1 MAGKRS
7 TSMGF
12 SRVPC
17 SGSKD
22 LKEGEGE
29 LSVLSLSLASG
40 GCDDRRPSRVEQTSG
55 MNQLQTLWSIAIR
68 KRTSSVRRCCCPDA
82 TFPTIQVDRKSVV

>member
-1 MAGKRS
+1 MAGKRL

-40 GCDDRRPSRVEQTSG
+40 RCSIRYAVTSCSSSLNG
-55 MNQLQTLWSIAIR
+55 DGVVSIGRI
-68 KRTSSVRRCCCPDA
+68 
-82 TFPTIQVDRKSVV
+82 

>member
-29 LSVLSLSLASG
+29 LSVLSLLLLTSG
-40 GCDDRRPSRVEQTSG
+40 GC
-55 MNQLQTLWSIAIR
+55 
-68 KRTSSVRRCCCPDA
+68 SVRYAVTSCSSLLKGDG
-82 TFPTIQVDRKSVV
+82 VVAIGRI

>member
-1 MAGKRS
+1 
-7 TSMGF
+7 MGF

-29 LSVLSLSLASG
+29 LSVLSLLSASG
-40 GCDDRRPSRVEQTSG
+40 EC
-55 MNQLQTLWSIAIR
+55 
-68 KRTSSVRRCCCPDA
+68 SVRYAVTSCSSSLKGDG
-82 TFPTIQVDRKSVV
+82 VVAIGRI

>member
-22 LKEGEGE
+22 MKEGEGE
-29 LSVLSLSLASG
+29 LSALSLSL
-40 GCDDRRPSRVEQTSG
+40 
-55 MNQLQTLWSIAIR
+55 
-68 KRTSSVRRCCCPDA
+68 
-82 TFPTIQVDRKSVV
+82 VVIVS

>member
-7 TSMGF
+7 TSMDF

-29 LSVLSLSLASG
+29 LSVLLLLLMSG
-40 GCDDRRPSRVEQTSG
+40 GCLIRYAVTSCSKE
-55 MNQLQTLWSIAIR
+55 MEW
-68 KRTSSVRRCCCPDA
+68 
-82 TFPTIQVDRKSVV
+82 

>member
-29 LSVLSLSLASG
+29 LSVLLLSLASG
-40 GCDDRRPSRVEQTSG
+40 GCSIRYAVTSCSSSLKG
-55 MNQLQTLWSIAIR
+55 DGVVSIGRI
-68 KRTSSVRRCCCPDA
+68 
-82 TFPTIQVDRKSVV
+82 